1 MLMGAENNLPE
12 MTLFLVIPI
21 VLTTLICL
29 LVKKLKKKKQSFQA
43 NGMPN
48 VFSREMANLFLI
60 MTIFDLSFFIR
71 LAADIA
77 EVILAVM
84 MQREGDR

>member
-1 MLMGAENNLPE
+1 
-12 MTLFLVIPI
+12 
-21 VLTTLICL
+21 
-29 LVKKLKKKKQSFQA
+29 
-43 NGMPN
+43 MPN

-77 EVILAVM
+77 EVIFY
-84 MQREGDR
+84 RT